1 MMTKFKIGDIV
12 AFNKKLDRCLYKI
25 VSIGQ
30 KGFELN
36 VVPLK
41 FPNEATQAIDSSLAL
56 KP

>member
-1 MMTKFKIGDIV
+1 MVTKFKIGDIV
-12 AFNKKLDRCLYKI
+12 AFNTQPDRCLYKI

-36 VVPLK
+36 VVPVQ
-41 FPNEATQAIDSSLAL
+41 FPNDATQAIDASLAL